1 MRIWLTEINILYR
14 TKFIFL
20 AMVKNHLHCPQ
31 FSTIYPLL
39 LNSLKWSGQ
48 QKVIQRIRMSYS
60 LLCPFLSPLQFVL
73 TASSIISHE
82 FWWNITIFQLKKNVL
97 YIRTKISLSHK
108 SIRVTFHRSHTYL
121 LPAYAS
127 GLLSPTLFPFSL
139 YLRLIGHGL
148 NNCLRNMEK
157 SSISI

>member
-1 MRIWLTEINILYR
+1 
-14 TKFIFL
+14 
-20 AMVKNHLHCPQ
+20 MVKNHLHCPQ